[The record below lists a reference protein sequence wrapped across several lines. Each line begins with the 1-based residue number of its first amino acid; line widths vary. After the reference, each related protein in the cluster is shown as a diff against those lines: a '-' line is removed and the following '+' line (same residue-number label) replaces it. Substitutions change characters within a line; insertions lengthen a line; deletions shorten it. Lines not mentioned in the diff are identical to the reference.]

1 MFVGFWTRAE
11 GPVDQVVQQANMSV
25 LPKSLNGK
33 ACTMRDMQAKL
44 ARLRPLLH
52 EKSGD
57 PDLNEAD
64 MD

>member
-1 MFVGFWTRAE
+1 M
-11 GPVDQVVQQANMSV
+11 DQVVQQANMSV